1 MPTPESRPKKSSS
14 VPSSRKSDDAP
25 EPRERRERRGPVTLV
40 SNCTRQVHLIVR
52 KFDANK
58 QPVMN
63 DEGKQETY
71 KLVIGSTLDAD
82 VRDRQVPKPTL
93 VIQRNDWLAL
103 KRDKRA
109 IASLRGRQK
118 AKQLMIIGD

>member
-1 MPTPESRPKKSSS
+1 MPTSESRSKKSSP
-14 VPSSRKSDDAP
+14 VPSSKSKSDNAP
-25 EPRERRERRGPVTLV
+25 EPRERRGPVTLV

-52 KFDANK
+52 RFDANK

-63 DEGKQETY
+63 AEGKQETY
-71 KLVIGSTLDAD
+71 TLVIGSTLDAD
-82 VRDRQVPKPTL
+82 VRDRNVPKPTQ
-93 VIQRNDWLAL
+93 VIQRNEWIAL